1 MSILHLVVSAI
12 KSVCLSMR
20 FDWIKEHMSMDEL
33 KKIGVQLHKERNIND
48 LIRRLD
54 ELNTVQNEKQIG
66 NIINKKFED
75 YSKDLYYVEKA
86 IRNVLRHKKADTQ
99 EKILYQTMG
108 ESIGVIKFLKELD
121 NNIRNKQIFENKIVQ
136 LFESDDVKNI
146 VDKIY
151 IQPDIG
157 LKQLISESHLTDKEI
172 KQYLEILIDD
182 GLVRKFHSE
191 EGENY
196 ELTPRMA
203 DYYKK
208 YINSQ
213 RDIIKKQ
220 NTWSKFEVQETS
232 DVLYVSGYCN
242 TYNGFDRIVSREV
255 VAYGNVKRKNKTIGT
270 ETRAMVYRAL
280 R

>member
-20 FDWIKEHMSMDEL
+20 FDWIKEHMSMDEF

-121 NNIRNKQIFENKIVQ
+121 NNIRNKQIFENKIVR

-157 LKQLISESHLTDKEI
+157 LKQLISESQLTDEEI
-172 KQYLEILIDD
+172 KRYLEILIAD
-182 GLVRKFHSE
+182 GLVRKFHSK

-203 DYYKK
+203 EYYKK

-242 TYNGFDRIVSREV
+242 TYNGLDRIVSREV
-255 VAYGNVKRKNKTIGT
+255 VAYGNVKRKNRTIGT

>member
-1 MSILHLVVSAI
+1 MSIFYLVVNAI

-66 NIINKKFED
+66 NIINKNFED

-86 IRNVLRHKKADTQ
+86 IRNVLRHRKADTQ

-157 LKQLISESHLTDKEI
+157 LKQLISESQLTDKEI

-182 GLVRKFHSE
+182 GLVRKFHSK

-203 DYYKK
+203 EYYKK

-242 TYNGFDRIVSREV
+242 TYNGLDRIVSREV
-255 VAYGNVKRKNKTIGT
+255 VAYGNVKRKNRTIGT

>member
-1 MSILHLVVSAI
+1 MSIFHLVVNAI

-66 NIINKKFED
+66 NIINKNFED

-86 IRNVLRHKKADTQ
+86 IRNVLRHRKADTQ

-136 LFESDDVKNI
+136 LFESNDVKNI

-157 LKQLISESHLTDKEI
+157 LKQLISESQLTDKEI

-182 GLVRKFHSE
+182 GLVRKFHSK

-203 DYYKK
+203 EYYKK

-242 TYNGFDRIVSREV
+242 TYNGLDRIVSREV
-255 VAYGNVKRKNKTIGT
+255 VAYGNVKRKNRTIGT

>member
-1 MSILHLVVSAI
+1 
-12 KSVCLSMR
+12 
-20 FDWIKEHMSMDEL
+20 MDEL

-66 NIINKKFED
+66 NIINKNFED

-86 IRNVLRHKKADTQ
+86 IRNVLRHRKADTQ

-157 LKQLISESHLTDKEI
+157 LKQ
-172 KQYLEILIDD
+172 
-182 GLVRKFHSE
+182 
-191 EGENY
+191 
-196 ELTPRMA
+196 
-203 DYYKK
+203 
-208 YINSQ
+208 
-213 RDIIKKQ
+213 
-220 NTWSKFEVQETS
+220 
-232 DVLYVSGYCN
+232 
-242 TYNGFDRIVSREV
+242 
-255 VAYGNVKRKNKTIGT
+255 
-270 ETRAMVYRAL
+270 
-280 R
+280 